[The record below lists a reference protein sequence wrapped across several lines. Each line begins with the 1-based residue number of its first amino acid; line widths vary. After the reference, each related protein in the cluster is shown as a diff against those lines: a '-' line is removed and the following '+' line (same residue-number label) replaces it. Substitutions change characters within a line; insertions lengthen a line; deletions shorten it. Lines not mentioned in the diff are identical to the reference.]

1 MVVHVL
7 KVGVVD
13 VLVLMALIAVR
24 VVVGDVR
31 VLVTGMGVIVDLCAM
46 GMLVAVGCV
55 VLVLRAHAV
64 ASLASWWSSVAVWAR
79 LRRVRRPGRSRDRC
93 GARPRQ

>member
-64 ASLASWWSSVAVWAR
+64 ASLASWWSSVGEVGPSPAFPVCPAPWAVT
-79 LRRVRRPGRSRDRC
+79 
-93 GARPRQ
+93 